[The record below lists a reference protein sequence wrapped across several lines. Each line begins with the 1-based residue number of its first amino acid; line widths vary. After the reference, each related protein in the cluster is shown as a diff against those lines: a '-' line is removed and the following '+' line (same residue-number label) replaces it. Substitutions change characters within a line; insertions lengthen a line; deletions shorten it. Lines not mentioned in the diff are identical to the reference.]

1 MRALKALA
9 SLFRC
14 VDSIEHCVAH
24 NCESIKIACAGPFHL
39 AGMFCLLGESRIWE
53 WTIFSLNLF
62 RGQKMYYLGIK
73 IMIYKQI

>member
-9 SLFRC
+9 SLCRC

-39 AGMFCLLGESRIWE
+39 AGMFCLLDESRIWK
-53 WTIFSLNLF
+53 WTSFSLYLF
-62 RGQKMYYLGIK
+62 GVKMYYLGII

>member
-9 SLFRC
+9 SLCRC

-39 AGMFCLLGESRIWE
+39 AGMFCLLDESRIWE
-53 WTIFSLNLF
+53 WTILAYTCLGVKNVLF
-62 RGQKMYYLGIK
+62 GY
-73 IMIYKQI
+73 